1 MTLYSENAVSSI
13 YQTVKPGLRI
23 ALCLA
28 LLATLAGCGWLRA
41 KTGYELA
48 PERRPLSIPPD
59 LDTPPQDPTLSI
71 PEPAA
76 SAPRAPSAPASAFV
90 IADSREGALRRLGL
104 ALERIDG
111 VEVTGSAQA
120 LGAYNVRY
128 GGEDF
133 LVRVVE
139 AGGVVRIEAVGGNGA
154 VINTGAAGELLG
166 LLRQRLG

>member
-1 MTLYSENAVSSI
+1 MSM
-13 YQTVKPGLRI
+13 YQSVKSGLRL
-23 ALCLA
+23 AVCLS
-28 LLATLAGCGWLRA
+28 LLVSVAGCSWFRG
-41 KTGYELA
+41 KSGYEQS
-48 PERRPLSIPPD
+48 PESRPLSIPPD
-59 LDTPPQDPTLSI
+59 LDTPPRDPTLSI
-71 PEPAA
+71 PEPSARA
-76 SAPRAPSAPASAFV
+76 VSAPAAPASAFT

-104 ALERIDG
+104 ALERIEG

-128 GGEDF
+128 EGEDF

-154 VINTGAAGELLG
+154 VINTGPAGKLLG